1 MLEFKNV
8 SVSLGADSLSS
19 PFSLIVEG
27 GETVCLQGVPGSG
40 KTRLLSAVLGLA
52 PLAAGFITLDGE
64 LITFGSAPYF
74 RRMMAYIPQEL
85 PGDNITLTEICHD
98 LGLNIKD
105 LKDVDA
111 SMKDKK
117 LKAFSTEMVQEMLLQ
132 VALKMNRR
140 ILLIDNIRY
149 SPANAMLL
157 KEIAD
162 KGTEIIYTC
171 VENQFEYNKVI
182 TL

>member
-8 SVSLGADSLSS
+8 SVSLGADNLSS
-19 PFSLIVEG
+19 PFSLIVES
-27 GETVCLQGVPGSG
+27 GETVCLQGAHGSG
-40 KTRLLSAVLGLA
+40 KTRILSAVLGLC
-52 PLAAGFITLDGE
+52 PLAEGFITLDGE
-64 LITFGSAPYF
+64 LISLGSAPYF
-74 RRMMAYIPQEL
+74 RRMMAYIPQDL

-98 LGLNIKD
+98 LGLNIDD

-111 SMKDKK
+111 ALKDTKFKTLSADKK
-117 LKAFSTEMVQEMLLQ
+117 QELLLH
-132 VALKMNRR
+132 VARKMNRR
-140 ILLIDNIRY
+140 ILLVDNIRY

-157 KEIAD
+157 KKIAE

-182 TL
+182 NL

>member
-27 GETVCLQGVPGSG
+27 GETVCLQGAPGSG

-52 PLAAGFITLDGE
+52 PLAEGFITLDGE

-85 PGDNITLTEICHD
+85 PGDSITLTEICHD
-98 LGLNIKD
+98 L
-105 LKDVDA
+105 
-111 SMKDKK
+111 
-117 LKAFSTEMVQEMLLQ
+117 LKAFSTEIVQEMLLQ
-132 VALKMNRR
+132 VALRMNRR

>member
-1 MLEFKNV
+1 
-8 SVSLGADSLSS
+8 
-19 PFSLIVEG
+19 
-27 GETVCLQGVPGSG
+27 
-40 KTRLLSAVLGLA
+40 
-52 PLAAGFITLDGE
+52 
-64 LITFGSAPYF
+64 
-74 RRMMAYIPQEL
+74 MAYIPQEL

-111 SMKDKK
+111 SLKDKK

-140 ILLIDNIRY
+140 ILLIDDIRY
-149 SPANAMLL
+149 SPAIAMLL
-157 KEIAD
+157 KRIAEN
-162 KGTEIIYTC
+162 GTEIIYTC

-182 TL
+182 NL